1 MFKCR
6 IVLDE
11 EKVINEGIYDVNELK
26 ENLNSICISENLY
39 EEESNFYVQDGTR
52 SSIGERMLLL
62 SKLEKNNILQN
73 LKEWKDYDNEE
84 SEDDSFYETD
94 MLDLCRREGIL

>member
-52 SSIGERMLLL
+52 SSIGARMLLL
-62 SKLEKNNILQN
+62 SKLEKNNILLLIGYAPIN
-73 LKEWKDYDNEE
+73 GA
-84 SEDDSFYETD
+84 ETT
-94 MLDLCRREGIL
+94 EISILFFLNPLIKRS